1 MSKGIKRLIQALVGV
16 LFAAGFL
23 FLALRKVDPQEFWAQ
38 LRSIDP
44 RWSPLI
50 LLALAA
56 FYWIK
61 AIRWSYLLG
70 PLRPLSAR
78 EIFPAVMIGFMGN
91 NVLPAHLGE
100 FVRMYVLAKQYGL
113 SKTAVLSTIVL
124 ERVFDFFAIIGIL
137 AATLHFIPVSKDL
150 EVIRTGAYAIGVAC
164 AGVFALFLL
173 FVYRTELA
181 TRFAERLFQVLPV
194 KLRAKLL
201 DMMRLG
207 VAGLRSLRST
217 RCLAIVIFLTLL
229 HWAANGLM
237 LYFAAVSLPL
247 PGPLP
252 IHAAFLL
259 LSVMALAITLP
270 SAPGYVG
277 TAQYCFVVA
286 LGAFAVGR
294 EQALAAS
301 IYALFMGYVPVTLAG
316 FYYLA
321 RLGLKLRTI
330 EKEAGP
336 PEPDGEGPS
345 PHLGPGHQKE
355 NHRADQ
361 AHPGDG
367 QENPPAVRAL

>member
-1 MSKGIKRLIQALVGV
+1 MSKGIRRLIQASVGA

-38 LRSIDP
+38 MKSIDL

-56 FYWIK
+56 FFWLK

-78 EIFPAVMIGFMGN
+78 EIFPALMIGFMGN

-137 AATLHFIPVSKDL
+137 AATLNFTAASKDL
-150 EVIRTGAYAIGVAC
+150 EVVRAGAYAVGVAC
-164 AGVFALFLL
+164 AGVFALFLF
-173 FVYRTELA
+173 FVFRTDRA
-181 TRFAERLFQVLPV
+181 TRIAARLFRVLPSR
-194 KLRAKLL
+194 LRAKLL
-201 DMMRLG
+201 DMMGLG
-207 VAGLRSLRST
+207 VAGLGSLRSAK
-217 RCLAIVIFLTLL
+217 CLSMVICLTLL

-247 PGPLP
+247 SGPLP

-277 TAQYCFVVA
+277 TSQYCFVVA

-301 IYALFMGYVPVTLAG
+301 IYSLLMGYIPVTLAG

-330 EKEAGP
+330 ENAAGS
-336 PEPDGEGPS
+336 PETDGEGFS
-345 PHLGPGHQKE
+345 PDSGPGHQKE
-355 NHRADQ
+355 HHRADQ
-361 AHPGDG
+361 AHPGNG
-367 QENPPAVRAL
+367 QGNPPAV